1 MNKKLSKKLS
11 ALGLAKLPGFF
22 EWLCIHPIMV
32 EVDGDESRQESS
44 SSHKMIIF
52 AYHHKVL
59 DGVQV
64 RRVTAFVSIPLLLN
78 ILSRV
83 GINVFDQSTRTSH
96 NAKDINLHF

>member
-1 MNKKLSKKLS
+1 MNKKLSEKLS

-22 EWLCIHPIMV
+22 EWLCLHPILV
-32 EVDGDESRQESS
+32 EADAEGTMKESS

-64 RRVTAFVSIPLLLN
+64 MIIYFW
-78 ILSRV
+78 
-83 GINVFDQSTRTSH
+83 F
-96 NAKDINLHF
+96 

>member
-22 EWLCIHPIMV
+22 EWLSIHPIMV
-32 EVDGDESRQESS
+32 EVDGEESRQESS

-64 RRVTAFVSIPLLLN
+64 RT
-78 ILSRV
+78 
-83 GINVFDQSTRTSH
+83 TS
-96 NAKDINLHF
+96 

>member
-22 EWLCIHPIMV
+22 EWLSMHPIMV
-32 EVDGDESRQESS
+32 EVDGDETRQESS

-64 RRVTAFVSIPLLLN
+64 RI
-78 ILSRV
+78 
-83 GINVFDQSTRTSH
+83 TSY
-96 NAKDINLHF
+96 

>member
-1 MNKKLSKKLS
+1 MNEKLSQKLS

-22 EWLCIHPIMV
+22 EWLSMHPIMV
-32 EVDGDESRQESS
+32 EVDEEETTQESS

-64 RRVTAFVSIPLLLN
+64 RITLFFPEV
-78 ILSRV
+78 
-83 GINVFDQSTRTSH
+83 
-96 NAKDINLHF
+96 